1 MARRAR
7 QMLGQ
12 AIDAFVRAD
21 GGLGRA
27 VCLMDD
33 EVDKLNDSLFRIV
46 VTHILE
52 DPKTISTAIELLL
65 VGRNL
70 ERVADLSTNI
80 GEDAVYL
87 AEGKQIKHHHED
99 RPRTS

>member
-1 MARRAR
+1 MPIGEGDVLRPVGR
-7 QMLGQ
+7 G
-12 AIDAFVRAD
+12 DVVFSRAD
-21 GGLGRA
+21 VETDVVA
-27 VCLMDD
+27 DWM
-33 EVDKLNDSLFRIV
+33 IV
-46 VTHILE
+46 VTHNLE

-87 AEGKQIKHHHED
+87 AEGKQIKHHLED
-99 RPRTS
+99 RPR